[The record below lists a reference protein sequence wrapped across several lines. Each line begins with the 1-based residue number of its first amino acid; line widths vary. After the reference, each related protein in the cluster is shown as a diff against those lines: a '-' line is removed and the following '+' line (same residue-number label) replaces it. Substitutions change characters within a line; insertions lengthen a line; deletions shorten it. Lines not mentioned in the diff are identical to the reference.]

1 MSMNSEINNSKNLNQ
16 NNFNKKQEMRLININ
31 GIQPKKY
38 TRNYIRTAK
47 YNWYYLIKFKKI

>member
-1 MSMNSEINNSKNLNQ
+1 MSQNTEIQLSSKQQQELARK
-16 NNFNKKQEMRLININ
+16 NKEMRIININ

-47 YNWYYLIKFKKI
+47 YNW

>member
-1 MSMNSEINNSKNLNQ
+1 MRHNTENTNKNQ
-16 NNFNKKQEMRLININ
+16 KQSSQKKDQEMRIININ

-47 YNWYYLIKFKKI
+47 YNW

>member
-1 MSMNSEINNSKNLNQ
+1 MIPNTEINVDKTGKNVSP
-16 NNFNKKQEMRLININ
+16 KKAEEMRSININ

-47 YNWYYLIKFKKI
+47 YNW